1 MCVCVCVCGPSL
13 ACLSLFQ
20 TYALMYRY
28 LFFHDIDLVLFP
40 FCFPATSSNSMA
52 QMRQQ
57 NGEVVLFEKRPSTGS
72 TSNHNGKIYKPK
84 GTITLEYFHENK
96 LTDLS
101 IIYIFRHFYRPQRRC
116 GKVMF
121 SRASV
126 FLFTGEGV
134 WQTPPLG
141 RPLSLGRQPPPRA
154 DTPSPQ
160 QRLLQRT
167 VRILLEMHSCII

>member
-1 MCVCVCVCGPSL
+1 
-13 ACLSLFQ
+13 
-20 TYALMYRY
+20 MYRY

-72 TSNHNGKIYKPK
+72 ASNHNRKIYKPK

-96 LTDLS
+96 LTNFS
-101 IIYIFRHFYRPQRRC
+101 IIYIFRHFYRPQSRC

-121 SRASV
+121 SLASV

-141 RPLSLGRQPPPRA
+141 RPLSLGRQPPPGKH
-154 DTPSPQ
+154 PLPQ